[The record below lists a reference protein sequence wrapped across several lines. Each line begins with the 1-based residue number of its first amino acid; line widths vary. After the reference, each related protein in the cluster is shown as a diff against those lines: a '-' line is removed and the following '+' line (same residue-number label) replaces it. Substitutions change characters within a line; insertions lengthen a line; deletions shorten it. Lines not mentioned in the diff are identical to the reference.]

1 MRKAQTNN
9 PLVQASFYLT
19 LILGN
24 IFIVDITTHVIIELN
39 VFVFW
44 LILILFYK
52 DIRRWERGL
61 IMRGLIIVT
70 MEEVMNISQRLTY
83 HSRYHHNNKPEYCDG
98 YKHCHQCGHRSAKHR
113 SVSSFRYEICGCV
126 MGRRRFSIK
135 VAMSRKFFAM
145 VGWRRKFGVCLR
157 KRPAQFLSLVFL
169 KVSL

>member
-9 PLVQASFYLT
+9 SLVQASFYLT

-24 IFIVDITTHVIIELN
+24 IFIVDITAHIIIELN

-44 LILILFYK
+44 LILILFYN

-70 MEEVMNISQRLTY
+70 MEEVINISQRLKY

-98 YKHCHQCGHRSAKHR
+98 YKHCHQCGHRSVKHR
-113 SVSSFRYEICGCV
+113 SVSSFRYEV
-126 MGRRRFSIK
+126 MKSAVALWDAARLVSRSLCPGNFSLWW
-135 VAMSRKFFAM
+135 VGEENSGFAYANGPPSFFLL
-145 VGWRRKFGVCLR
+145 F
-157 KRPAQFLSLVFL
+157 S
-169 KVSL
+169 